1 MSLSVWQ
8 ILIILLIVLLLFG
21 ARRLPDL
28 GRSLGEALSN
38 FKKGL
43 NKSDSNAQEAT
54 SEKKENSKQQ
64 NSSD

>member
-1 MSLSVWQ
+1 MSISIWQ

-21 ARRLPDL
+21 ARRLPAL

-43 NKSDSNAQEAT
+43 DNKSDS
-54 SEKKENSKQQ
+54 SK
-64 NSSD
+64 SSDEKEE